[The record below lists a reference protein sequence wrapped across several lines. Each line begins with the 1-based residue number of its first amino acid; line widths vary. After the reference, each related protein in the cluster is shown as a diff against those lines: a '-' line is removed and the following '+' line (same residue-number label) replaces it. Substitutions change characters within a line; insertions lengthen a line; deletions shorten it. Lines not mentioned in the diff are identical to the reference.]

1 MVSCN
6 LSFFSEHKGSLCA
19 GMQWSQTVET
29 ASVSSSAHQG
39 LLFQAFLVSV
49 HTAFVVSSPVSFPSQ
64 QAAWRGWGKA
74 ARWFCEGEGRENNLS
89 AAWVFTNKKSGL
101 EIKNSYGNFYFSLHL
116 KNPQPSEAQALFW
129 VKFLAQSLK
138 MWAVCT
144 LEQQTCYNYLCK
156 LSICE
161 ACFTWGGSVAP
172 LQQGGNEL
180 PALHGAAGVWEKH
193 HEMLEKSQQYSIFF
207 YWRAQYISISF
218 KSIAET
224 PSVTDA
230 TLLLC
235 FCSVHHHL
243 IHQSGFMLR
252 KIRN

>member
-1 MVSCN
+1 MLSCS
-6 LSFFSEHKGSLCA
+6 LSFSSEHKGSLCA
-19 GMQWSQTVET
+19 GMQWSQTGKT
-29 ASVSSSAHQG
+29 DSVSSSAHQG
-39 LLFQAFLVSV
+39 LLFQAFLAAV
-49 HTAFVVSSPVSFPSQ
+49 HTAFVVSFPSIFQSQ

-74 ARWFCEGEGRENNLS
+74 ARWFCVGEGREDNLS
-89 AAWVFTNKKSGL
+89 AVWVFTNKKSGL

-144 LEQQTCYNYLCK
+144 LEQQTCCNYLCK

-180 PALHGAAGVWEKH
+180 PALHG
-193 HEMLEKSQQYSIFF
+193 
-207 YWRAQYISISF
+207 
-218 KSIAET
+218 
-224 PSVTDA
+224 
-230 TLLLC
+230 
-235 FCSVHHHL
+235 
-243 IHQSGFMLR
+243 
-252 KIRN
+252 RNTMEC